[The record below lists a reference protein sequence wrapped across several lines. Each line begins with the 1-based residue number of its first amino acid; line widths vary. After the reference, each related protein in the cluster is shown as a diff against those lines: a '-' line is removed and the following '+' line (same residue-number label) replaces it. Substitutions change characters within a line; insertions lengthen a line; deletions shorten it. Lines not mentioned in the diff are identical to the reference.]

1 MLDARLYRAALVP
14 VLLAVI
20 ICAFSLEDQPAAIG
34 TTLAPDAF
42 SGARATR
49 EARTL
54 ASAYPDRRPGGAGD
68 AALARRVADSFRA
81 LRPAYEVSTP
91 SFTGQTIDGERRLET
106 VMARQVG
113 APGPELVVV
122 AHRDA
127 AARGAA
133 TELSGTASMLELARV
148 VAGGRLRRTVT
159 FVSTSGGSGGA
170 AGARDLVHRLSGN
183 PIDAVIVL
191 GDVGSRD
198 PRRPLTV
205 RWSDGAQL
213 GPLRL
218 KRTVDQAVRDEVA
231 TSPGGPSLATQWTR
245 LAFPGTVGEP
255 GPLVAAGVP
264 AVLLSASGE
273 RPAAAGTPL
282 DANRVQAYGR
292 AALRTLVALD
302 DGPALDEGPT
312 RDVVTLR
319 KVLPAWAVRLLIGAL
334 LLAPLLVTVDGFA
347 RARRRRHPVSPWLG
361 WIGAAAAPF
370 ALAAALVTV
379 LGLTG
384 LLTAAPPA
392 PVPAGT
398 IPVDDAARAALI
410 GTGLLFVAAIAARP
424 LLLRGLG
431 GRKRLEGPGA
441 GAALLLAWS
450 LLALALWIVNPFAA
464 AFMVPA
470 AHLWLLVVAPEL
482 RLRRSVALALVALS
496 LVPFVVASLILAGQ
510 YGYGPLDF
518 AWALVLGIAGA
529 HIGPI
534 AWLFW
539 SLAAGCAVAAVVLAW
554 RTPKPPPADRAEPQI
569 TVRGPA
575 TYAGPGSL
583 GGTESAL
590 RR

>member
-1 MLDARLYRAALVP
+1 MLDARIYRAALVP

-20 ICAFSLEDQPAAIG
+20 ICAFSLGDQPAAVG

-49 EARTL
+49 ETQTL
-54 ASAYPDRRPGGAGD
+54 ASAYPDRRPGSPGD
-68 AALARRVADSFRA
+68 AALARRVADAFRA
-81 LRPAYEVSTP
+81 LAPAYEVSTP
-91 SFTGQTIDGERRLET
+91 RFSGQTIDGKRRLET
-106 VMARQVG
+106 VVARQVG

-127 AARGAA
+127 AARGSAA
-133 TELSGTASMLELARV
+133 ELSGTAALLELARV
-148 VAGGRLRRTVT
+148 VAGGRLRRTIT

-170 AGARDLVHRLSGN
+170 AGARDLVHRISGN
-183 PIDAVIVL
+183 PIDAVLVL

-205 RWSDGAQL
+205 RWSDGSKL

-218 KRTVDQAVRDEVA
+218 RRTVDEAVRDEVA
-231 TSPGGPSLATQWTR
+231 TSPGAPSLETQWTR
-245 LAFPGTVGEP
+245 LAFPGTLGEQ
-255 GPLVAAGVP
+255 GPLVAAGLP

-273 RPAAAGTPL
+273 RPPAADTPVNP
-282 DANRVQAYGR
+282 NRVEAYGR
-292 AALRTLVALD
+292 AALRTLIALD
-302 DGPALDEGPT
+302 SGPSLTDGPT

-319 KVLPAWAVRLLIGAL
+319 KVLPSWAVRLLIGVL
-334 LLAPLLVTVDGFA
+334 LLAPLLVAVDGFA
-347 RARRRRHPVSPWLG
+347 RARRRHHPVRPWLG
-361 WIGAAAAPF
+361 WIAAAAAPF
-370 ALAAALVTV
+370 VLAAALFTV

-392 PVPAGT
+392 PVPAGA
-398 IPVDDAARAALI
+398 IPVDGAARAALI
-410 GTGLLFVAAIAARP
+410 GVGLLFVAAVAARP
-424 LLLRGLG
+424 LLLRVLG

-441 GAALLLAWS
+441 GAALLVAWTGLAV
-450 LLALALWIVNPFAA
+450 LLWVLNPFAA
-464 AFMVPA
+464 GFMVPA
-470 AHLWLLVVAPEL
+470 AHLWLLVAAPGI
-482 RLRRSVALALVALS
+482 RLRRGLALALVAVS
-496 LVPFVVASLILAGQ
+496 LVPFGIAALILAGQ

-518 AWALVLGIAGA
+518 GWALVLAVAGA

-539 SLAAGCAVAAVVLAW
+539 SLVAGCAIAAVVLAW
-554 RTPKPPPADRAEPQI
+554 RTPKPPPSERSEPQI
-569 TVRGPA
+569 TVRGPV